1 MIGAREKLEILS
13 YIEGIRLDIARG
25 GDPLAIIKKL
35 RTAVR
40 MEAAA
45 DRSPFCAYCG
55 RPVLHPPQSD
65 CTGVE
70 TREA

>member
-1 MIGAREKLEILS
+1 MLTLRDKTEILS

-25 GDPLAIIKKL
+25 GDPRAIIKKL

-45 DRSPFCAYCG
+45 NRSPFCPWCG
-55 RPVLHPPQSD
+55 LPVLHTPTAT

-70 TREA
+70 R